1 MVVIKVIRLAC
12 LFTLKFQEAIWSSA
26 DVDIVVVSVS
36 NKKKKKTLFHL
47 LKDLF
52 AVGKPH

>member
-12 LFTLKFQEAIWSSA
+12 LFTLKFSEVIWSSV

-36 NKKKKKTLFHL
+36 NKKEHYSIY
-47 LKDLF
+47 
-52 AVGKPH
+52 